1 MQQSQ
6 RPYYYAEGLDLLLR
20 THHSMASILQEYLVH
35 HSRVQIYSRSTI
47 LSLHIYLYQMARPIR
62 PLLGSVALLRRC
74 KSKFFRSKKDE
85 KFCQEHPRQQ
95 WKQCPLLIDSTH
107 YKRILV
113 YSSSCK
119 VELNC
124 KQNYFNEFIINLIVI
139 YYNTILQMQPF

>member
-1 MQQSQ
+1 MQKDLIYYSGLIIAWHLFYTNTQSIILGFKSIHLVQ
-6 RPYYYAEGLDLLLR
+6 FCHYIYQVYY
-20 THHSMASILQEYLVH
+20 
-35 HSRVQIYSRSTI
+35 
-47 LSLHIYLYQMARPIR
+47 YLYQMARPIR